1 MLAFFTVTCAA
12 IAVAGALFSIIMFV
26 NLVRDERAAHK
37 PTDHQPAKQDHSD
50 N

>member
-1 MLAFFTVTCAA
+1 MLAFFTVTCAT

-37 PTDHQPAKQDHSD
+37 PTDHPHPSKEHTK
-50 N
+50 